1 MFIIIFTGII
11 YLSGDYESQY
21 KFLFLFIIIS
31 TTIQF
36 GVKYGL
42 YISVISSL
50 LILTMDLIMF
60 NDANVNIYFENDLIL
75 VGGVMLTPWHLGY
88 YVKFEG
94 EYIKKLE
101 DMVSYDG
108 ITNVY
113 NHRYF
118 QYKLKEKVEIG
129 RKENKPV
136 SMIFI
141 DIDYF
146 KHYNDLYGH

>member
-11 YLSGDYESQY
+11 YLSGGYESQY

-75 VGGVMLTPWHLGY
+75 VGGVMLTPWHLWY
-88 YVKFEG
+88 
-94 EYIKKLE
+94 
-101 DMVSYDG
+101 
-108 ITNVY
+108 
-113 NHRYF
+113 
-118 QYKLKEKVEIG
+118 
-129 RKENKPV
+129 
-136 SMIFI
+136 
-141 DIDYF
+141 
-146 KHYNDLYGH
+146 

>member
-1 MFIIIFTGII
+1 M
-11 YLSGDYESQY
+11 
-21 KFLFLFIIIS
+21 
-31 TTIQF
+31 
-36 GVKYGL
+36 
-42 YISVISSL
+42 
-50 LILTMDLIMF
+50 
-60 NDANVNIYFENDLIL
+60 VN
-75 VGGVMLTPWHLGY
+75 
-88 YVKFEG
+88 
-94 EYIKKLE
+94 
-101 DMVSYDG
+101 YDG
-108 ITNVY
+108 LTNVY